1 MYDFSEKDFDDERKK
16 KKRRRFRLL
25 VISIGAALIIGIA
38 AIVTVS
44 YYYMN
49 RSFSGY
55 DVVSEVTRADSNN
68 VTYRSFQNKDRKSVV

>member
-1 MYDFSEKDFDDERKK
+1 M
-16 KKRRRFRLL
+16 L
-25 VISIGAALIIGIA
+25 VICIGAALVIGIA

-55 DVVSEVTRADSNN
+55 DVVSEVARADSNN
-68 VTYRSFQNKDRKSVV
+68 VTYRSFQNKLLKYSRDGISPSRWKWKDIVERRI

>member
-1 MYDFSEKDFDDERKK
+1 MYDFSEKDFEDERKR
-16 KKRRRFRLL
+16 KKRRRFRILA
-25 VISIGAALIIGIA
+25 ISIGAALIIGIA

-55 DVVSEVTRADSNN
+55 DVVGEISRQTVIM
-68 VTYRSFQNKDRKSVV
+68 